1 MSTQENV
8 QIVKDAFAAIGRDN
22 IDTLALA
29 RAPEMGASP

>member
-8 QIVKDAFAAIGRDN
+8 QIVKGAFAAIGRGD

-29 RAPEMGASP
+29 RASETTPST